1 MVRAASLDPMPERVI
16 HRTIEAR
23 DAGRVSDATKL
34 SHASGADL
42 VSGQIGPDEYRIILF
57 ADREEL
63 WDANSRRHGMPL
75 SFRNIDLRTGA
86 GNLSKKQP
94 LAKAIG
100 HTGTTV
106 LDATAGLGHDAALL
120 ACMGWTI
127 LAIERDPFIATLLA
141 ISRDD
146 ARRCDDLWSRLET
159 NLTTMCGDA
168 IELVQTHK
176 PDVIYLDPMFS
187 ARRKSSALPKKPAQV
202 LQALTVAGGDTELL
216 AAARGGAG
224 RVVVKRPHDGPPIEP
239 DPTLVFSGRLVR
251 YDVYLQQ

>member
-1 MVRAASLDPMPERVI
+1 MSERVI
-16 HRTIEAR
+16 HRTVEAR
-23 DAGRVSDATKL
+23 DSGRVSDAKRIAQ
-34 SHASGADL
+34 ASMADL
-42 VSGQIGPDEYRIILF
+42 VSSQIGPDEYRIVLF

-63 WDANSRRHGMPL
+63 WDASSRRHGMPL

-100 HTGTTV
+100 SSATTI
-106 LDATAGLGHDAALL
+106 LDATAGLGHDAALF
-120 ACMGWTI
+120 ACMGWTT

-141 ISRDD
+141 ISRED
-146 ARRCDDLWSRLET
+146 ARRNDDLWSRLEL
-159 NLTTMCGDA
+159 NLTTKCGDA
-168 IELVQTHK
+168 IELIQDYTS
-176 PDVIYLDPMFS
+176 DVIYLDPMFS

-202 LQALTVAGGDTELL
+202 LQALAVAGGDTKLL
-216 AAARGGAG
+216 AAARQKAG

-239 DPTLVFSGRLVR
+239 DPTLVFGGRLVR